1 MWAWRDGGFLLE
13 NCPGRRLAFADP
25 KVSFPK
31 SIP

>member
-1 MWAWRDGGFLLE
+1 MWPCRDGGFLSE

-25 KVSFPK
+25 KVSFPE